1 MPAANTTTL
10 YGTVTKTFHWLT
22 ALLIIAVIPLGVV
35 ANQLP
40 YDTNAQLAFK
50 AQLFSVHKTLGVII
64 FVVVLARIL
73 WALTQPKPGPLHPD
87 RRRETVLAETVHWLL
102 YASLVAVPL
111 TGWIHHAATSGF
123 APILLPIGQS
133 LPLVPKNETLSETF
147 AALHWIWSKI
157 MVAAILMHVAGA
169 LKHQFVD
176 KDATL
181 RRMWFGH
188 ADAPATA
195 PHRGNLIAPLAALV
209 VFGLA
214 TGAGALAGF
223 FSHDSTTT
231 TAALADVSSEW
242 AVTDGAIEI
251 TVTQFGSPVSGR
263 FADWT
268 SAIRF
273 DPDATGNAG
282 EVTTTV
288 SIGSLTL
295 GSVTDQAMGPDFF
308 DAGNFPTALFDATI
322 IEDAGAYRAEGTLT
336 IKDNSMPVT
345 LPFDL
350 TVDGDTATMQ
360 GRVALDRRDF
370 NIGQSMND
378 ETNLA
383 FGVSVDVSV
392 TATRGQD

>member
-1 MPAANTTTL
+1 MPAAQTDSH

-22 ALLIIAVIPLGVV
+22 ALLILAVIPLGVV

-40 YDTNAQLAFK
+40 YETNEQLAFK
-50 AQLFSVHKTLGVII
+50 AQLFSIHKTLGVVI
-64 FVVVLARIL
+64 FVVALARIA
-73 WALTQPKPGPLHPD
+73 WALTRRKPGPLHPE
-87 RRRETVLAETVHWLL
+87 RKAETTLADTVHWLL

-133 LPLVPKNETLSETF
+133 LPLVPKNEALSETF
-147 AALHWIWSKI
+147 ATLHWIWSKI
-157 MVAAILMHVAGA
+157 MVAAILLHVAGA

-181 RRMWFGH
+181 RRMWFGK
-188 ADAPATA
+188 ADAPVTL
-195 PHRGNLIAPLAALV
+195 PHHGNLIAPVAALAI
-209 VFGLA
+209 FGLA
-214 TGAGALAGF
+214 TGAGAAAGL
-223 FSHDSTTT
+223 FSHEARSTTAT
-231 TAALADVSSEW
+231 LAQVSSEW

-251 TVTQFGSPVSGR
+251 TVTQLGSPVTGH

-268 SAIRF
+268 AAISF
-273 DPDATGNAG
+273 DPDATGTAG
-282 EVTTTV
+282 DVTTTV

-295 GSVTDQAMGPDFF
+295 GSVTDQAMGADFF
-308 DAGNFPTALFDATI
+308 NVDNFPTALFDATI
-322 IEDAGAYRAEGTLT
+322 IEDAGTYRAEGTLT
-336 IKDNSMPVT
+336 IKDNRLPVT

-360 GRVALDRRDF
+360 GNVTLDRRDF
-370 NIGQSMND
+370 NIGQSMSD